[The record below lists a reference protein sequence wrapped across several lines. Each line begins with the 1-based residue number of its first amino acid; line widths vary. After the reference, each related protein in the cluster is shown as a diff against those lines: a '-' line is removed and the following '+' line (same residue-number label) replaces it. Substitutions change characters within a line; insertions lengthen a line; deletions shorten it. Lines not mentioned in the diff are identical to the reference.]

1 MNMKLVAEVTAS
13 QIRNDLPTIAIGDT
27 VVVGVN
33 IIEGNKKRVQDYQG
47 LVIKMR
53 GTGVSRSFTVRK
65 ISNGVGVERV
75 FPINS
80 PVIAYVKVVSHGKV
94 RRAKLYYL
102 RDRKGK
108 SAKIKQKIKFKKF
121 YWESD

>member
-13 QIRNDLPTIAIGDT
+13 QIRNDLPTISIGDT

-75 FPINS
+75 FPLNS

-108 SAKIKQKIKFKKF
+108 SARIKQKI
-121 YWESD
+121 

>member
-65 ISNGVGVERV
+65 ISNGVGVERT
-75 FPINS
+75 FPVHS
-80 PVIAYVKVVSHGKV
+80 PVVDKIEVIRVGKV
-94 RRAKLYYL
+94 RRNKLTYL
-102 RDRKGK
+102 RGLSGK
-108 SAKIKQKIKFKKF
+108 AARIK
-121 YWESD
+121 EVR

>member
-1 MNMKLVAEVTAS
+1 MNMKLVQEVTAS
-13 QIRNDLPTIAIGDT
+13 QIRNDLPEIAIGDT
-27 VVVGVN
+27 VIVGVN

-53 GTGVSRSFTVRK
+53 GEGVSKSFVVRK

-75 FPINS
+75 FPVNS
-80 PVIAYVKVVSHGKV
+80 PIIAYVKVVSHGKV

-102 RDRKGK
+102 RGRKGK
-108 SAKIKQKIKFKKF
+108 SAKIAQKIK
-121 YWESD
+121 

>member
-27 VVVGVN
+27 VIVGVN

-75 FPINS
+75 FPLNS
-80 PVIAYVKVVSHGKV
+80 PVVAYVKVVSHGKV

-108 SAKIKQKIKFKKF
+108 SARIKQKI
-121 YWESD
+121 

>member
-33 IIEGNKKRVQDYQG
+33 IIESNKKRVQDYQG

-75 FPINS
+75 FPLNS

-108 SAKIKQKIKFKKF
+108 SARIKQKI
-121 YWESD
+121 

>member
-1 MNMKLVAEVTAS
+1 MNMKLVQEVTAS

-27 VVVGVN
+27 VIVGVN
-33 IIEGNKKRVQDYQG
+33 IIEGSKKRVQDYQG
-47 LVIKMR
+47 LVITMR
-53 GTGVSRSFTVRK
+53 GTGVSKSFTVRK

-75 FPINS
+75 FPMNS

-108 SAKIKQKIKFKKF
+108 SAKIKQKI
-121 YWESD
+121 

>member
-1 MNMKLVAEVTAS
+1 MNMKLVQEVTAS
-13 QIRNDLPTIAIGDT
+13 QIRNDLPEIAIGDT
-27 VVVGVN
+27 VIVGVN

-53 GTGVSRSFTVRK
+53 GSGVSKSFTVRK
-65 ISNGVGVERV
+65 NSNGVGVERV
-75 FPINS
+75 VPMNS

-108 SAKIKQKIKFKKF
+108 SAKIKQKI
-121 YWESD
+121 

>member
-65 ISNGVGVERV
+65 ISSGVGVERV
-75 FPINS
+75 FPLNS

-102 RDRKGK
+102 RDLKGK
-108 SAKIKQKIKFKKF
+108 SARIKQKI
-121 YWESD
+121 

>member
-75 FPINS
+75 FPLNS

-94 RRAKLYYL
+94 RRA
-102 RDRKGK
+102 
-108 SAKIKQKIKFKKF
+108 
-121 YWESD
+121 

>member
-1 MNMKLVAEVTAS
+1 MNMKLVQEVTAS
-13 QIRNDLPTIAIGDT
+13 QIRNDLPEIAIGDT
-27 VVVGVN
+27 VIVGVN

-53 GTGVSRSFTVRK
+53 GSGVSKSFTVRK
-65 ISNGVGVERV
+65 NSNGVGVERV
-75 FPINS
+75 FPLNS

-108 SAKIKQKIKFKKF
+108 SARIKQKI
-121 YWESD
+121 